1 MSTPSSPGGG
11 WDHPDQ
17 GRPETGPAGWPAP
30 QGRPAAGPP
39 PGPQADAWWQTP
51 PPSSPAGPWAEP
63 VPAPPRRRGRGPR
76 ALGVGAAVLA
86 LSLLGGYV
94 GAVLHD
100 RLDESASSYPGV
112 SIPAPSEGTTVRPA
126 GSVAGIAAAALPS
139 VVALQV
145 VGADGAGTGSGFVL
159 DTTAGDAAGG
169 AFVLTNNHVVAGA
182 TDDGITVLFQDG
194 QQSAGTV
201 VGADASYDL
210 AVVRVDRAD
219 LPALPL
225 GDSGSVVVGDP
236 VVAVGAPLGLQGTV
250 TEGIVSALNR
260 PVTAGES
267 ADSASYIQA
276 IQTDAAI
283 NPGNSGGPLLNS
295 AGEVIGVNSAIA
307 ALPGSFETGGS
318 IGLGFSIP
326 SDQARRTAEQLIQTG
341 RAVHPVIRVTLDN
354 SYSGEGVQIA
364 QDAAAVTPGGPGD
377 RAGLRPGDVVLAI
390 DGRPVTDPSELIVD
404 IRAREPGDTVTLT
417 LSRGGETVQVPV
429 TLDAEG

>member
-1 MSTPSSPGGG
+1 MSTPSGHDGG

-17 GRPETGPAGWPAP
+17 GRPEAGPTGWPAP
-30 QGRPAAGPP
+30 QGRPA
-39 PGPQADAWWQTP
+39 PGPAPTAGDAWWQTP
-51 PPSSPAGPWAEP
+51 PPSSATGPWAEP
-63 VPAPPRRRGRGPR
+63 APAPARRRGRGPR
-76 ALGVGAAVLA
+76 VLGVGAAVLA

-100 RLDESASSYPGV
+100 RLDDSASSYPGV
-112 SIPAPSEGTTVRPA
+112 SIPAPSEGTTARPA

-145 VGADGAGTGSGFVL
+145 VGAEGEGTGSGFVL
-159 DTTAGDAAGG
+159 DTSAGDAAGG

-182 TDDGITVLFQDG
+182 ADDGITVLFQDG

-225 GDSGSVVVGDP
+225 GDSSSVVVGDP

-260 PVTAGES
+260 PVTAGQS

-354 SYSGEGVQIA
+354 SYAGEGVQIA
-364 QDAAAVTPGGPGD
+364 QDESAVTPGGPGD
-377 RAGLRPGDVVLAI
+377 RAGLVPGDVVLAI

-417 LSRGGETVQVPV
+417 LSRGGGTVQVPV